1 MPAWNYLL
9 FMIALAHTVLIQIV
23 SFLVLWFLLTK
34 ILFKPFLG
42 ILEERERKTEGVKAE
57 SASLIE
63 EGERLRVE
71 YEEKISRV
79 RDEGRAMKESIL
91 QEARQQRE
99 RLLGQ
104 AREEAVGL
112 LERVRQEVQNELSK
126 ERELAGR
133 EAEAVAQEM
142 AGKILGRRVG

>member
-1 MPAWNYLL
+1 MTDLNY
-9 FMIALAHTVLIQIV
+9 TVLVQVV
-23 SFLVLWFLLTK
+23 SFLVLWFLLNK

-42 ILEERERKTEGVKAE
+42 LLEERERKTEGVKTE
-57 SASLIE
+57 SASLTE
-63 EGERLRVE
+63 EGERLRAE
-71 YEEKISRV
+71 YEEKISRA
-79 RDEGRAMKESIL
+79 RDEGRAVKESIL

-99 RLLGQ
+99 RILGQ
-104 AREEAVGL
+104 AREEAAGL

-126 ERELAGR
+126 ERELAAR

>member
-1 MPAWNYLL
+1 
-9 FMIALAHTVLIQIV
+9 MIALDSTVFIQIA
-23 SFLVLWFLLTK
+23 SFLVLWFLLNK

-42 ILEERERKTEGVKAE
+42 LLEERERKTEGVKAE
-57 SASLIE
+57 SASLTE
-63 EGERLRVE
+63 EGERLRAE
-71 YEEKISRV
+71 YEGKISHAN
-79 RDEGRAMKESIL
+79 DEGRAVKESIL

-104 AREEAVGL
+104 AREEAAGL
-112 LERVRQEVQNELSK
+112 LERVRQEVQTELRK

-142 AGKILGRRVG
+142 ASKILGRRVG